1 MKKFT
6 QFIAGAI
13 CPSCAEQDSIAIHQD
28 DDEIYCA
35 KCGYKEFRPGSTKDP
50 KKMTTI
56 KAVNVVDITDFNK
69 TKK

>member
-1 MKKFT
+1 MKKFI

-13 CPSCAEQDSIAIHQD
+13 CPSCSEQDSIAIHQD
-28 DDEIYCA
+28 DEEIYCA
-35 KCGYKEFRPGSTKDP
+35 KCGYKEFRPGSIKDP